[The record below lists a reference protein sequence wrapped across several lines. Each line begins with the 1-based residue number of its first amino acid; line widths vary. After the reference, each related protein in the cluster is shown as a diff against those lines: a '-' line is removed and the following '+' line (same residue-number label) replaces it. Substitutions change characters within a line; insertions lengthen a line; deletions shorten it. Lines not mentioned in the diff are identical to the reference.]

1 MCHEHQNIHAKLS
14 GSNQVYEHYKQ
25 FTFERYAVRSNRR
38 MKWVAAPVA
47 LATLLVLSGC
57 TQEQKQG
64 YLPGE
69 PGLTD
74 RWDGIAGL
82 WVTSWIVL
90 LGVGLITWTLIIW
103 AAIAYRRR
111 KGQTGMPAQ
120 IRYNMPIETFFTAV
134 PVILVMGFFAFTA
147 QEQTKIEARFEEPE
161 TVVEVVGKRWAWD
174 FNYVNEDV
182 HFSGVQVQT
191 DENGSAIPETMPV
204 LYLPV
209 GKTTEIR
216 LESRDVIHSF
226 WVVEY
231 LYKKDMIPGK
241 TNYMSFTP
249 EKTGTFMGKCAELC
263 GEYHSMMLLEIQV
276 VEQDEYD
283 AYIASLK
290 QNPDNQGLLGV
301 EYNPNQNLPGA
312 DVPVTEESQEG

>member
-1 MCHEHQNIHAKLS
+1 
-14 GSNQVYEHYKQ
+14 
-25 FTFERYAVRSNRR
+25 
-38 MKWVAAPVA
+38 MKWAAAPVA
-47 LATLLVLSGC
+47 VAAMLLLSAC

-64 YLPGE
+64 FLPGE
-69 PGLTD
+69 SGVTNH
-74 RWDGIAGL
+74 WDGIAGL

-90 LGVGLITWTLIIW
+90 LLVGAITWGLIIW
-103 AAIAYRRR
+103 ATIAYRRR
-111 KGQTGMPAQ
+111 KGQTGVPAQ

-134 PVILVMGFFAFTA
+134 PVMLVLGFFAFTA
-147 QEQTKIEARFEEPE
+147 QEQASIEARYEAPE
-161 TVVEVVGKRWAWD
+161 TQIEVIGKRWAWD

-191 DENGSAIPETMPV
+191 DESGEATEETMPV

-209 GKTTEIR
+209 GKTTEIK

-249 EKTGTFMGKCAELC
+249 EKTGVYMGKCAELC
-263 GEYHSMMLLEIQV
+263 GEYHSMMLFELHV
-276 VEQDEYD
+276 VEQAEYD
-283 AYIASLK
+283 AYIAELK
-290 QNPDNQGLLGV
+290 QNPDNHGLLGL

-312 DVPVTEESQEG
+312 GVPADEVSQEG